1 MTVKRTLARVEEDLR
16 AGDVVMARTRLRGL
30 VGCMPQRLELRERLA
45 QVYRLEGD
53 RAQAGRWAYLGEQRD
68 PRETAAFDRA
78 YHHDAVR
85 VMWALG
91 WRGPEQD
98 ASTQTAR
105 ERLLEVRARA
115 EQDAGSPQDWAN
127 PRRPEQPE
135 GWRRSLGEM
144 GCLLAVIALVGSVIV
159 GVVTIIRWIAQ
170 AVFS

>member
-1 MTVKRTLARVEEDLR
+1 VTVERTLARVEEDLR
-16 AGDVVMARTRLRGL
+16 AGDVVTARKRLRGL
-30 VGCMPQRLELRERLA
+30 VGCMPQRLDLRERLA
-45 QVYRLEGD
+45 QVYRLGGD

-68 PRETAAFDRA
+68 PQETAAFERSC
-78 YHHDAVR
+78 HHDAVR

-115 EQDAGSPQDWAN
+115 EQDAGTPLDWAN

-135 GWRRSLGEM
+135 GWRPSLGGM
-144 GCLLAVIALVGSVIV
+144 GCLLVVLALIGSVIV
-159 GVVTIIRWIAQ
+159 GAVTIVRWIAQ
-170 AVFS
+170 AVSG